1 MYATKKTGKVSVQC
15 DHKLEESLSENIEA
29 AAIGSEKD
37 CPPLPLN
44 DRKNEKAN

>member
-1 MYATKKTGKVSVQC
+1 MYATKKTGKVSGQC

-29 AAIGSEKD
+29 GIGSEKD
-37 CPPLPLN
+37 CRPLPLN